1 VSACIFCDIVSGEKP
16 AEVVFEDELT
26 LAFMDAFP
34 FSDGH
39 TLVIPK
45 RHVADVYE
53 LEQPDADAVWRTT
66 LHLARGIRAAVA
78 PPGLSIRQAN
88 GRVADQHIF
97 HFHIHL
103 IPRYETGSRGDRA
116 RIGDL
121 AERIR
126 TALA

>member
-1 VSACIFCDIVSGEKP
+1 MSDCIFCDIVSGEKP

-39 TLVIPK
+39 TLVVPK
-45 RHVADVYE
+45 HHAANIYG
-53 LEQPDADAVWRTT
+53 LQQPDADAVWHTT
-66 LHLARGIRAAVA
+66 LHLAHGIRAALA

-88 GRVADQHIF
+88 GRIADQHIL

-103 IPRYETGSRGDRA
+103 IPRYESGSRGDRA
-116 RIGDL
+116 QIRDF

-126 TALA
+126 RALV